1 MCISQAAVQQA
12 RAHFNVALG
21 IVAVRRPEHR
31 EIMSEAMGRP
41 SPTTNRRVL
50 ELSHGQP
57 WRESVLEA
65 VAEVGLA
72 ASAEILGGGNG

>member
-1 MCISQAAVQQA
+1 MCIQSTVVQQA

-21 IVAVRRPEHR
+21 VVAVREPQHR
-31 EIMSEAMGRP
+31 DVMAEAMEHP
-41 SPTTNRRVL
+41 SPDSIRRVL
-50 ELSHGQP
+50 ELSRGQP

-72 ASAEILGGGNG
+72 ASADILRGNDV